1 MNGIEIEIQQSNKTI
16 PVRSRSVN
24 RMNDYGKKIKI
35 EEKFKTSESYW
46 DYSNLYGKNF
56 FVDVS

>member
-56 FVDVS
+56 FVDFS

>member
-46 DYSNLYGKNF
+46 DYSNLHGKNF

>member
-46 DYSNLYGKNF
+46 DYSNLHGKKF

>member
-1 MNGIEIEIQQSNKTI
+1 MNGIEIEIRQSNKII

-24 RMNDYGKKIKI
+24 RMSDYGKKIKI

-46 DYSNLYGKNF
+46 DYSNLHGKKF

>member
-24 RMNDYGKKIKI
+24 RMNDYGKKIK
-35 EEKFKTSESYW
+35 TSESYW
-46 DYSNLYGKNF
+46 DYSDSHGKKKLF
-56 FVDVS
+56 FVDC

>member
-1 MNGIEIEIQQSNKTI
+1 MNGIEIEIRQSNKTI

-46 DYSNLYGKNF
+46 DYSNLHGKNF